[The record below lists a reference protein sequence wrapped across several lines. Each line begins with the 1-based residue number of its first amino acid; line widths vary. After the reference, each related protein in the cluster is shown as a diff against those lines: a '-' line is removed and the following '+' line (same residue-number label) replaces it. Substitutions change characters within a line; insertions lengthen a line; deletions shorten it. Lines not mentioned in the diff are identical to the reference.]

1 VLEHRVLSKLKSTYV
16 DALPQLVEAETGRVH
31 TDFNQAVT
39 ATGRLSSSNPNLQN
53 IPVRTEY
60 SRRIRKAFLPQEGW
74 TLLSADY
81 SQIELRILTHLSGEE
96 VLLQAYRDGD
106 DVHALT
112 ARLLL
117 DKDEVSADE
126 RRLGKTINFGVIYG
140 MGAQRFARETG
151 VSQSEAK
158 EFLSKYKQR
167 YPKVFAFLELQ
178 ERLALSQGYVETILG
193 RRRPFHFDR
202 NGLGRLSGMDPLE
215 INLDVARRGGME
227 AQQLRAAANAPIQ
240 GSSADII
247 KLAMVQL
254 QAELENKN
262 LPARLLLQ
270 VHDELVLEAEP
281 EALAVVEQLVVHT
294 MKNAI
299 QLSVPLEVETG
310 SGANWMDC
318 K

>member
-1 VLEHRVLSKLKSTYV
+1 LEHRTLSKLRSTYIE
-16 DALPQLVEAETGRVH
+16 ALPLLVEAETGRVH

-53 IPVRTEY
+53 IPIRTEF

-74 TLLSADY
+74 QLISADY
-81 SQIELRILTHLSGEE
+81 SQIELRILTHLSGEQ
-96 VLLQAYRDGD
+96 VLIEAFNQGD

-117 DKDEVSADE
+117 DKDEVNAEE

-151 VSQSEAK
+151 VGQAQAK
-158 EFLSKYKQR
+158 DFLSRYRQR
-167 YPKVFAFLELQ
+167 YARVFTYLEMQ

-193 RRRPFHFDR
+193 RRRPFHFDPA
-202 NGLGRLSGMDPLE
+202 GLGRWRGRDPLSIE
-215 INLDVARRGGME
+215 LEVARRAGME
-227 AQQLRAAANAPIQ
+227 GQQLRAAANAPIQ

-247 KLAMVQL
+247 KIAMVRL
-254 QAELENKN
+254 HRALIEAD

-270 VHDELVLEAEP
+270 VHDELVLEADPAVLETVIDLTRTP
-281 EALAVVEQLVVHT
+281 MEEAVRLE
-294 MKNAI
+294 
-299 QLSVPLEVETG
+299 VPLKVETG
-310 SGANWMDC
+310 VGPNWMET

>member
-1 VLEHRVLSKLKSTYV
+1 M
-16 DALPQLVEAETGRVH
+16 DALPALMEPETGRVH

-53 IPVRTEY
+53 IPVRTEF

-74 TLLSADY
+74 SLISADY
-81 SQIELRILTHLSGEE
+81 SQIELRILTHLCGEA
-96 VLLQAYRDGD
+96 VLVEAYRSGD

-117 DKDEVSADE
+117 EKDTVTPDE

-151 VSQSEAK
+151 VSQVEAK
-158 EFLSKYKQR
+158 DFLVKYKQR

-178 ERLALSQGYVETILG
+178 ERLALSRGYVETILG
-193 RRRPFHFDR
+193 RRRPFHFDP
-202 NGLGRLSGMDPLE
+202 NGLGRLRGKDPLE
-215 INLDVARRGGME
+215 IELEVARRGGME

-254 QAELENKN
+254 QRELETAA

-270 VHDELVLEAEP
+270 VHDELVLEAAP
-281 EALAVVEQLVVHT
+281 EALKAVLTLTRET
-294 MKNAI
+294 MENAMA
-299 QLSVPLEVETG
+299 LSVPLVVETG
-310 SGANWMDC
+310 VGPNWMDA